1 MSLAD
6 DLTKLDDLRRSG
18 ALTEEEF
25 ARAKEALLN
34 APAPAAPPSAE
45 PLAEHLSAQLEEV
58 QFQNELAQ
66 LDREWEREREK
77 YMVVG
82 KYGQRYMPTTGGSAI
97 GGFVIVGFGV
107 VWTLIASVMAFGANQ
122 AFSDHEGRLN
132 AFSII
137 PCAFPV
143 FGLLF
148 ITFGIVLSVQSHKK
162 AGEYRQAEQVYRRKR
177 EEIHARFGRR

>member
-6 DLTKLDDLRRSG
+6 DLAKLDDLRRSG
-18 ALTEEEF
+18 ALTDEEF

-34 APAPAAPPSAE
+34 APASAAQPPPE

-77 YMVVG
+77 YMIVG
-82 KYGQRYMPTTGGSAI
+82 RYGQRYLPTTGGSAI

-122 AFSDHEGRLN
+122 AFSDHGEGLN
-132 AFSII
+132 PFSII

-143 FGLLF
+143 FGVLF
-148 ITFGIVLSVQSHKK
+148 ITFGIVLSVNSHKK
-162 AGEYRQAEQVYRRKR
+162 AGEYRQAERAYQRKR
-177 EEIHARFGRR
+177 EEIHARYGRG